1 MNHAGS
7 FEKYGGGPV
16 FGDEST
22 GTLFDAFV
30 REDREYIGYAEGR
43 IAPEVRI

>member
-1 MNHAGS
+1 MEKSH
-7 FEKYGGGPV
+7 FTKYGSTPV

-30 REDREYIGYAEGR
+30 R
-43 IAPEVRI
+43 P